1 MCLWQAALHCQHPAP
16 DTHFL
21 NSSPRKS
28 LSVPIFKLSVGPHLF
43 SRPFS
48 DPAPSRNCPR
58 FKAQSP
64 RLSFEAFCDLTTAIQ
79 VPPLNLCFPEHLSGL
94 HTCEA
99 FNCCPNSY

>member
-1 MCLWQAALHCQHPAP
+1 MPLAGSTALPTSCPRHTLPELFKKVTECTNLYCLLDH
-16 DTHFL
+16 T
-21 NSSPRKS
+21 SSQGP
-28 LSVPIFKLSVGPHLF
+28 SVTLPLPET
-43 SRPFS
+43 
-48 DPAPSRNCPR
+48 AR

-79 VPPLNLCFPEHLSGL
+79 VPLLNLCFPEHIPGL